1 MNIKLIKKDTDIDK
15 LKLINMPWDVEVKGI
30 PYQVV
35 QIKGYVHT
43 ICGIRGENDL
53 WMYPRNSKPTYGNLL
68 EYQCSGNGVCWGINY
83 QPYNYIRTK
92 HDEPECFTTGGAMI
106 TRNGRDFFFCRYGID
121 EAKYLINKI
130 QDHPIYPNEYGF
142 EEKIIGRKVWWR
154 SEPAVVTSWVGNG
167 QACVILKP
175 DGIDYFKIPA
185 EFLNEEPMQSRER
198 IIKTD
203 IFDEHIWW
211 FRE

>member
-1 MNIKLIKKDTDIDK
+1 
-15 LKLINMPWDVEVKGI
+15 
-30 PYQVV
+30 
-35 QIKGYVHT
+35 
-43 ICGIRGENDL
+43 
-53 WMYPRNSKPTYGNLL
+53 
-68 EYQCSGNGVCWGINY
+68 
-83 QPYNYIRTK
+83 
-92 HDEPECFTTGGAMI
+92 MI
-106 TRNGRDFFFCRYGID
+106 TRNGRDFFFCRCGID

-130 QDHPIYPNEYGF
+130 QDHPIYLNEYGF

-198 IIKTD
+198 IIKAD